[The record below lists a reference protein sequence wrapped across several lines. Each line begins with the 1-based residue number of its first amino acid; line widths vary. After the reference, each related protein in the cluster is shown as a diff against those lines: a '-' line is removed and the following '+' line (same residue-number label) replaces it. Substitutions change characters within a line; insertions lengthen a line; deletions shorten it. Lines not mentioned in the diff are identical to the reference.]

1 MQNADPTR
9 TILSGQILGL
19 LAEIRREDFS
29 RAPEDRNDRIC
40 EALQLAHDLLARPSE
55 GYALANDDT
64 EDGPMVMMGTIA
76 DSTDQVRREALVE
89 NERGERRLHRRMAAL
104 MAALPVGVH
113 ISEDAR
119 CEHVTGN
126 PIGLAMFE
134 ARDGENLSASASDPA
149 AFGRRIRNSPP
160 REAAGA
166 G

>member
-1 MQNADPTR
+1 MTTSFTMTASFR
-9 TILSGQILGL
+9 
-19 LAEIRREDFS
+19 
-29 RAPEDRNDRIC
+29 
-40 EALQLAHDLLARPSE
+40 HD
-55 GYALANDDT
+55 G
-64 EDGPMVMMGTIA
+64 
-76 DSTDQVRREALVE
+76 REALVE

-134 ARDGENLSASASDPA
+134 ARDGENLSAAASDPA
-149 AFGRRIRNSPP
+149 AFGRRINLHRTQRLLRSL
-160 REAAGA
+160 REHLFSCGYKTTNTAGPSVI